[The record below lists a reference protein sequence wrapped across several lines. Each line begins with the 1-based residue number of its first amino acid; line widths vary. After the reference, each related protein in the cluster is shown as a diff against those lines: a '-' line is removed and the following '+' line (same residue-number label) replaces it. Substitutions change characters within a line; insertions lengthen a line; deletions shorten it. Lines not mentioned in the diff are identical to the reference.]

1 MEQLQMEKS
10 LEALMVEMVPAVEKE
25 MQAVLEPG
33 QDTAGGADEL
43 YGMMQYHLGWVDAE
57 LQPVAAAAGKRIR
70 PVLCLLSCAAAGG
83 DWQQAL
89 PAAAAI
95 ELLHNFTLIHDDIQ
109 DHSATRRGRDTVW
122 QIWGVA
128 QAINAGDAMFALA
141 HRSLYRL
148 AERGV
153 DPAVVVDAARRF
165 DDTCL
170 VLTEGQYQDMRFEGR
185 DEVSVGEYLG
195 MIGGKTAALLA
206 LSGELGALIAGA
218 RGETVGHYAAFA
230 RDLGLAFQV
239 RDDILGI
246 WGDEEAI
253 GKSAATDVETRK
265 KTLPVLYGLS
275 RSQALREL
283 YGRQENG
290 DGFVAAVV
298 ALLDEVGARGFAQ
311 QEAARYSS
319 SALHHLEASG
329 AAGENGRALLDLAS
343 RLLQRDS

>member
-1 MEQLQMEKS
+1 MDKS
-10 LEALMVEMVPAVEKE
+10 FEALIADMAPAVEAE
-25 MQAVLEPG
+25 MRAVLTPG
-33 QDTAGGADEL
+33 SDTIGGAGEL
-43 YGMMQYHLGWVDAE
+43 YGMMQYHLGWMDAD
-57 LQPVAAAAGKRIR
+57 LQPLSGAAGKRIR

-109 DHSATRRGRDTVW
+109 DNSPTRRGRETVW

-141 HRSLYRL
+141 HRALYRL
-148 AERGV
+148 VGRGV
-153 DPAVVVDAARRF
+153 DPVIVVEAARRF

-170 VLTEGQYQDMRFEGR
+170 VLTEGQYHDMRFESR
-185 DEVSVGEYLG
+185 QQVAVDEYLG

-206 LSGELGALIAGA
+206 LCGELGALIAGA
-218 RGETVGHYAAFA
+218 GRETVAHYAAFA

-246 WGDEEAI
+246 WGDEGAI
-253 GKSAATDVETRK
+253 GKSAATDVEARK
-265 KTLPVLYGLS
+265 KTLPVLYGLA
-275 RSQALREL
+275 RSAALRDL
-283 YGRQENG
+283 YARPENG
-290 DGFVAAVV
+290 GSFVAEVV
-298 ALLDEVGARGFAQ
+298 ALLDEVGARDFAQ
-311 QEAARYSS
+311 QEATRYSS
-319 SALHHLEASG
+319 SALQHLEESG
-329 AAGENGRALLDLAS
+329 ADGENGRALLELAN